1 MTYVVCI
8 GAATQ
13 DTIFRVP
20 RHPEPD
26 DLVVASDLVVAGGG
40 PAATAAVTLARLGVE
55 TYFAGAV
62 GDDDAGAEIR
72 EGLEREGVDVSCLR
86 TVAGARSWQSTI
98 LVGDGTRAI
107 VTVPGPEVVLD
118 ARGEELCR
126 RAAWVHVDQAGYAA
140 APRERVRLSIDGGNP
155 IPDLDLRGVA
165 LYAPT
170 ERALYEAFPG
180 GAEEALAAGAEL
192 VVVTRGPKASLAWD
206 GPKRQ
211 IQAKVYSGDVVST
224 LGAGD
229 VFHGAL
235 LAQLVRGVRLEKALA
250 SANMC
255 AYLSCQ
261 ALDGRSAIPTA
272 EELEAWFTALQ

>member
-1 MTYVVCI
+1 VTYVVCI